1 MCHGPTHNSPDDG
14 KNTNLLLSLLQHRVA
29 LCTLC
34 LARAR
39 VFLLFA
45 LIVDIPSAHI
55 VLCTLNVAQSI
66 SLQCA
71 YGDTLQSGRG
81 AEPRQSVFVCLPS
94 QHKSGQNLN
103 ATLIKNCGAPELY
116 NSIYITHRITS
127 YIVYRKSTERSQYL
141 CLGRKTTRR
150 GASTPSLIDT
160 CAPKHFRIVSAVA
173 HKLNITARGNI
184 TAAAC
189 FA

>member
-116 NSIYITHRITS
+116 NSIYITHRINS
-127 YIVYRKSTERSQYL
+127 YSI
-141 CLGRKTTRR
+141 
-150 GASTPSLIDT
+150 
-160 CAPKHFRIVSAVA
+160 PKHQQNGVNICAWGEKQLVAAPLPPLSLTHVRQSIFESSARWRT
-173 HKLNITARGNI
+173 N
-184 TAAAC
+184 
-189 FA
+189 